1 MKALVLSGG
10 GALGA
15 YEAGVIRGL
24 FEKGASFDLICGTSI
39 GALNASFV
47 AQGRL
52 QQLETIWSTIGAS
65 PVITP
70 LPIVDKLRVIAS
82 QLLTILGGGSPF
94 KRIGDMF
101 SVVHEFIE
109 IHGGIAGLVGLLGL
123 LDPNPIASI
132 IQNEIDFGRL
142 QSALI
147 VSATNLTFGQSDAFY
162 WFPNPADAV
171 AFADHHDKGTARPL
185 NPANINKAIQA
196 SASIPFAF
204 APLPIPF
211 DAATPVYVD
220 GGVANN
226 TPIGVAIDAGATD
239 VTVIFLNPRA
249 TPSPQTVDRLDAVG
263 IACFG
268 IMQQRI
274 LDLDF
279 ANAVRVNTSVTD
291 GTAGTGST
299 GDARRAIRLCQIRPS
314 TALPLSV
321 LQFNDQTLIDAAYY
335 QGYADGL
342 AAAC

>member
-1 MKALVLSGG
+1 VKALVLSGG

-15 YEAGVIRGL
+15 YEAGVIKGL
-24 FEKGASFDLICGTSI
+24 FEKGREYDLICGTSI

-52 QQLETIWSTIGAS
+52 QELESVWSTIGGAS
-65 PVITP
+65 VIKP

-82 QLLTILGGGSPF
+82 ELLKMFGGGSPF
-94 KRIGDMF
+94 KWIGDIF
-101 SVVHEFIE
+101 SIVHEVIE
-109 IHGGIAGLVGLLGL
+109 IHGGIEGLVGLLGL
-123 LDPNPIASI
+123 LDPDPIASLI
-132 IQNEIDFGRL
+132 ENEIDFGRL

-162 WFPNPADAV
+162 WFPNTADAV

-185 NPANINKAIQA
+185 NSANINKAVQA

-211 DAATPVYVD
+211 DAAVPVYVD

-239 VTVIFLNPRA
+239 VTVIFLNPKT
-249 TPSPQTVDRLDAVG
+249 TPTPQAMNRIDAVG
-263 IACFG
+263 LACFG

-279 ANAVRVNTSVTD
+279 QSAVRVNSSVTS
-291 GTAGTGST
+291 GAAGIGST
-299 GDARRAIRLCQIRPS
+299 GAQRRNVRLCEIRPS
-314 TALPLSV
+314 TPLPLTV
-321 LQFNDQTLIDAAYY
+321 LQFSDQVSINTAYAR
-335 QGYADGL
+335 GYADGL
-342 AAAC
+342 AAA